1 MGLLEAIVVVY
12 LRKIYY
18 PTGFKFPL
26 EIISNDVLQV
36 EILREFCTLVMLIS
50 IALIAGKNR
59 LQVFSYFLFC
69 FAVWDIIYYAGLKL
83 ILNWPASFFTWDILF
98 LIPFPWIGPV
108 AAPVITSLSMIILAL
123 FFLLIQNAFSEFRVK
138 KFDWLLIYLGAVL
151 IFVSFIWDFMSI
163 LISKNLISRIF
174 NLNQEEIQNI
184 TFNFTPSYF
193 NWAVFILGLISIY
206 LSIFLMMKRSFHLS
220 KEK

>member
-26 EIISNDVLQV
+26 EIIPNDVLKV

-50 IALIAGKNR
+50 IALIAGKNK

-69 FAVWDIIYYAGLKL
+69 FAVWDITYYAGLKFM
-83 ILNWPASFFTWDILF
+83 LNWPASFFTWDILF

-108 AAPVITSLSMIILAL
+108 SAPITASLSMIILAL
-123 FFLLIQNAFSEFRVK
+123 TLLSIKSR
-138 KFDWLLIYLGAVL
+138 FDNFKIKLIEWLLIFSGAVI
-151 IFVSFIWDFMSI
+151 IFISFIWDYISIYITKKIISQVLTMSQA
-163 LISKNLISRIF
+163 NLEGLTYSYVP
-174 NLNQEEIQNI
+174 
-184 TFNFTPSYF
+184 TFF
-193 NWAVFILGLISIY
+193 NWSLFISGILLVY
-206 LSIFLMMKRSFHLS
+206 LSIFLLIKRTLNL
-220 KEK
+220 KKNN